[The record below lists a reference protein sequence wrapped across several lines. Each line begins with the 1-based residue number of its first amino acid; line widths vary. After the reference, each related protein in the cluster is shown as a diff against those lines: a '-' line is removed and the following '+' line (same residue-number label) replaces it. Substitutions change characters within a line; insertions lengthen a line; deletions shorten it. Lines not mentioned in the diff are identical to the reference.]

1 MDASFVSEVIPP
13 MIFVVVGVALVW
25 ALVELILV
33 LRKARQTVET
43 IEGDVR
49 PILEDVKKI
58 ASDAKDMTES
68 VKPAI
73 DRVDPLMER
82 ASLAVDAA
90 NLEIMRLD
98 GILENIDSIT
108 GSAASA
114 TEAIDTVTNAPLKIV
129 NAASDKL
136 RSALS
141 GKKASDESAKLA
153 AASEAAGASDVPGA
167 DERACEQ
174 APSQPEKDEAES
186 ASGYFTYDAPKEG

>member
-1 MDASFVSEVIPP
+1 MDASLISGVILPV
-13 MIFVVVGVALVW
+13 IFVVVGISLVW
-25 ALVELILV
+25 MLVELVLV
-33 LRKARQTVET
+33 LRRTRKTVEV
-43 IEGDVR
+43 IENDMR
-49 PILEDVKKI
+49 PILQDAKQV
-58 ASDAKDMTES
+58 ASDAKEMTAAI
-68 VKPAI
+68 KPAI

-98 GILENIDSIT
+98 GILENVDSIT

-136 RSALS
+136 RTALS

-153 AASEAAGASDVPGA
+153 AAVEAADASDIEPSSNA
-167 DERACEQ
+167 Q
-174 APSQPEKDEAES
+174 ASECPEKAEQETEG
-186 ASGYFTYDAPKEG
+186 GYFTYSAPKED